1 MRTTLYPYI
10 ALVIGV
16 LAVSSSAIFV
26 RLSTADAGIIA
37 FYRLFFSALLIFP
50 FFWGKRKEVLSFSKK
65 DWLFSAAAGF
75 FLAFHFILWFRS
87 LEYTS
92 VASSVVLVTLQPIFS
107 FIGTYFLFK
116 ERVSFA
122 GIISALLAIGGSA
135 YISWGDFKVSG
146 QALYGDILALLA
158 CALVTAYLLFG
169 QHVRKHHSL
178 TVYTFIVY
186 GISAITLCLYCLFSG
201 AAFFSYP
208 SSDWGYFFLLAVI
221 PTLLGHS
228 LFNWVLKWLSTNM
241 ISVAI
246 LFEPVGAVALAYWI
260 LDESVMMTQVIGGA
274 VIFLGIILFMA
285 SQSMRK
291 NTVTAVKGKTHKA
304 L

>member
-1 MRTTLYPYI
+1 M
-10 ALVIGV
+10 VGV

-135 YISWGDFKVSG
+135 YISWG
-146 QALYGDILALLA
+146 
-158 CALVTAYLLFG
+158 
-169 QHVRKHHSL
+169 
-178 TVYTFIVY
+178 
-186 GISAITLCLYCLFSG
+186 
-201 AAFFSYP
+201 
-208 SSDWGYFFLLAVI
+208 YFFLLAVI

-274 VIFLGIILFMA
+274 VIFSGIILFMA

-291 NTVTAVKGKTHKA
+291 NTVPSVKGKTHKA